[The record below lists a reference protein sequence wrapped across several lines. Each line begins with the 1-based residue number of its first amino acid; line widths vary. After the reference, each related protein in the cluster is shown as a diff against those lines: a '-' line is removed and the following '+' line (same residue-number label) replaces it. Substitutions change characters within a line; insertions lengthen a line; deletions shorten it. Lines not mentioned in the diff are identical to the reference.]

1 MPIFIVQG
9 NYTRDALTGLVHSPE
24 DRSTAVRQLTE
35 AAGGK
40 MIDWFVTFGEYDFLV
55 ISEFPDEVA
64 AASSVLIAA
73 SSGAVTN
80 LKTSLA
86 MRGPDAKKAFE
97 RAGKLASKFRAPGQ
111 PSASDKEARTMPVKG
126 SAPTARTAP
135 ISTSLGTGSRS
146 SRKS

>member
-111 PSASDKEARTMPVKG
+111 RLAVPVKG
-126 SAPTARTAP
+126 SGPTARTAP
-135 ISTSLGTGSRS
+135 TSTSSGTGSRS